1 MDGYKEIT
9 LDDVIGDQRVK
20 AYVDEGDRA
29 LSVLGYTEHGA
40 KHSTIVAERAREIM
54 LLLGYKERRA
64 ELAAVAGYMHDIGN
78 AVGRVYHE
86 QIGAAL
92 STRILEDMGMD
103 PVEVAAVASA
113 IGNDYD
119 EGAEPV
125 SAVSAA
131 VILAD
136 KSDVRRDR
144 VRNPSNI
151 TFDVHD
157 RVNYAAESA
166 ELRVDRDKK
175 RVTLDL
181 KIDPSIAK
189 VMEYFEIFAGRM
201 ALCRKA
207 VRYLGCNFELVI
219 NDTEML

>member
-1 MDGYKEIT
+1 MNGYKERT
-9 LDDVIGDQRVK
+9 LDDVIGNQRVR
-20 AYVDEGDRA
+20 AYLEEGDRS

-54 LLLGYKERRA
+54 LALGYKERRA

-92 STRILEDMGMD
+92 SASILEDMGMD
-103 PVEVAAVASA
+103 PIEVATVASA
-113 IGNDYD
+113 IGNNYD

-125 SAVSAA
+125 SAVGAA
-131 VILAD
+131 VMLAD

-166 ELRVDRDKK
+166 EIHVDRDKK
-175 RVTLDL
+175 RVALDL

>member
-1 MDGYKEIT
+1 MSEYNEINIENVKN
-9 LDDVIGDQRVK
+9 DPRVK
-20 AYVDEGDRA
+20 AYIEEGDRS

-40 KHSTIVAERAREIM
+40 KHSSITAERAGAIM
-54 LLLGYKERRA
+54 LSLGYKKRRT
-64 ELAAVAGYMHDIGN
+64 ELAAIAGYLHDIGN
-78 AVGRVYHE
+78 AVSRIYHE

-92 STRILEDMGMD
+92 SARILEEMGMN
-103 PVEVAAVASA
+103 PIEVAAIVSA

-119 EGAEPV
+119 EEAEPV
-125 SAVSAA
+125 SAVGAA
-131 VILAD
+131 VMLAD

-151 TFDVHD
+151 TFDIHD

-166 ELRVDRDKK
+166 NVYVERDKK
-175 RVTLDL
+175 RITLDL

-207 VRYLGCNFELVI
+207 IRYLGCNFELVI
-219 NDTEML
+219 NDAKML

>member
-1 MDGYKEIT
+1 MGEYIEIT
-9 LDDVIGDQRVK
+9 LGDIIDDPKIK
-20 AYVDEGDRA
+20 AYINEGDRS

-40 KHSTIVAERAREIM
+40 KHSRIVADRARKIM
-54 LLLGYKERRA
+54 LSLGYKERRA
-64 ELAAVAGYMHDIGN
+64 ELAAVAGYLHDIGN
-78 AVGRVYHE
+78 AISRIYHE
-86 QIGAAL
+86 QVGAAL
-92 STRILEDMGMD
+92 STRILEDVGMD
-103 PVEVAAVASA
+103 PVEVAAIASA

-119 EGAEPV
+119 EAAEPV

-136 KSDVRRDR
+136 KSDARRDR

-151 TFDVHD
+151 TFDIHD

-166 ELRVDRDKK
+166 DVYVDREKK
-175 RVTLDL
+175 QITLEL

-219 NDTEML
+219 NDVKML

>member
-1 MDGYKEIT
+1 MGGYKKIT
-9 LDDVIGDQRVK
+9 LADIIVDSKIK
-20 AYVDEGDRA
+20 AYIEEGDRS
-29 LSVLGYTEHGA
+29 LSVLGFTEHGD
-40 KHSTIVAERAREIM
+40 KHSRIVADKASKVM
-54 LLLGYKERRA
+54 SSLGYKERRV
-64 ELAAVAGYMHDIGN
+64 ELAAIAGYLHDIGN
-78 AVGRVYHE
+78 AVSRIFHE
-86 QIGAAL
+86 QVGAAL
-92 STRILEDMGMD
+92 SARILEEMGMD
-103 PVEVAAVASA
+103 PTEVASVASA

-131 VILAD
+131 VMLAD

-151 TFDVHD
+151 TFDIHD

-166 ELRVDRDKK
+166 DVYVERDKK
-175 RVTLDL
+175 KITLDL
-181 KIDPSIAK
+181 KIDPTIAK

-219 NDTEML
+219 NDAKML

>member
-1 MDGYKEIT
+1 MNGYKEIT
-9 LDDVIGDQRVK
+9 LDDIANDPKIQ
-20 AYVDEGDRA
+20 AYIDEGDRS

-40 KHSTIVAERAREIM
+40 KHSTITAERAREIM
-54 LLLGYKERRA
+54 LSLGYKERRT
-64 ELAAVAGYMHDIGN
+64 ELAAMAGYMHDIGN
-78 AVGRVYHE
+78 AISRVYHE

-92 STRILEDMGMD
+92 SARILEDMGMD

-125 SAVSAA
+125 SAVGAA
-131 VILAD
+131 VMLAD

-166 ELRVDRDKK
+166 EINVDRDKK
-175 RVTLDL
+175 RVALDL

>member
-9 LDDVIGDQRVK
+9 LGDVVDDPRIR
-20 AYVDEGDRA
+20 AYIDEGDRA
-29 LSVLGYTEHGA
+29 LSVLGYTEHGV
-40 KHSTIVAERAREIM
+40 KHSTIAAERAREIM
-54 LLLGYKERRA
+54 LSLGYKERRA

-103 PVEVAAVASA
+103 PAEVAAVASA

>member
-1 MDGYKEIT
+1 MNGYKEIT
-9 LDDVIGDQRVK
+9 LDDVVNDPRIR
-20 AYVDEGDRA
+20 AYIDEGDRS

-40 KHSTIVAERAREIM
+40 KHSTIVAERAREVM
-54 LLLGYKERRA
+54 LSLGYKERRA
-64 ELAAVAGYMHDIGN
+64 ELAAVAGYTHDIGN
-78 AVGRVYHE
+78 AVSRVYHE
-86 QIGAAL
+86 QVGAAL
-92 STRILEDMGMD
+92 TAGVLGDMGMD
-103 PVEVAAVASA
+103 PVEVATVASA
-113 IGNDYD
+113 IGNNYD
-119 EGAEPV
+119 VGAEPI
-125 SAVSAA
+125 SAVGAA

-166 ELRVDRDKK
+166 EVRVDRDKK
-175 RVTLDL
+175 KVALDL
-181 KIDPSIAK
+181 KIDQSIAK

>member
-1 MDGYKEIT
+1 MNGYKEIT
-9 LDDVIGDQRVK
+9 LDDIANDPKIQ
-20 AYVDEGDRA
+20 AYIDEGDRS

-40 KHSTIVAERAREIM
+40 KHSTITAERAREIM
-54 LLLGYKERRA
+54 LSLGYKERRT

-78 AVGRVYHE
+78 AISRVYHE

-92 STRILEDMGMD
+92 SARILEDMGMD

-125 SAVSAA
+125 SAVGAA
-131 VILAD
+131 VMLAD

-166 ELRVDRDKK
+166 EINVDRDKK
-175 RVTLDL
+175 RVALDL